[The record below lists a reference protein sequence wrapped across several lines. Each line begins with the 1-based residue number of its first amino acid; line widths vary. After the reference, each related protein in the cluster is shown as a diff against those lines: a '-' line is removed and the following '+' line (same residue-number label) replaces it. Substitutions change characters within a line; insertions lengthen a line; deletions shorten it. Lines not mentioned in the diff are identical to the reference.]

1 MNFSRYPAIFPLFM
15 RIVAGI
21 KFRRFRGYFLTHIVE
36 LGWGFPKVI
45 KHEPRKSTKKKKHTY
60 LQRRQ
65 QQVKTASPKTKTQP
79 AGIMVAFLKSSPE
92 SPITRRKRQ
101 LIPTNRVP
109 CVGASPH
116 ARTHAHS
123 RTDTHTRTPN

>member
-45 KHEPRKSTKKKKHTY
+45 KHEPRKSTNKE
-60 LQRRQ
+60 
-65 QQVKTASPKTKTQP
+65 KTHLLATQAAASQNSQSEDKNATC
-79 AGIMVAFLKSSPE
+79 GY
-92 SPITRRKRQ
+92 
-101 LIPTNRVP
+101 NGCVP
-109 CVGASPH
+109 
-116 ARTHAHS
+116 
-123 RTDTHTRTPN
+123 